1 MADEDPQATWLPVIG
16 KALANLCLAKA
27 IEQEPNKYDALLKR
41 VRFLEGLGLS
51 RIHAA
56 EAAGSSAGSVG
67 VLSWRAKGKKAKNG
81 KAKKKPGR

>member
-41 VRFLEGLGLS
+41 VSFLEGL
-51 RIHAA
+51 A
-56 EAAGSSAGSVG
+56 SAGFTQRKQ
-67 VLSWRAKGKKAKNG
+67 RAVPPDPSAC
-81 KAKKKPGR
+81 